1 MLLHPLFVVKENKK
15 KKQIILLGIVV
26 LMMLVGCTGC
36 KKQSYLETQSDLQEE
51 HTKSAD
57 TTEEKKQQTE
67 QVTEI
72 YVQIDGAV
80 KKPGVYTFSEESRV
94 YELIEAA
101 GGLLPEAYDL
111 GINQAKRLADGEKIY
126 VYTKEE
132 IENGAGTTDTQNPKG
147 QTDDGK
153 ININTASVE
162 ELMTLSGIGETRA
175 KDIIA
180 YRNAHGAFS
189 LPEDLKNVSGIG
201 DSTYNKIADA
211 IIVN

>member
-1 MLLHPLFVVKENKK
+1 MLPPLFVGKENKV

-26 LMMLVGCTGC
+26 LMMLVVCTGC

-153 ININTASVE
+153 VNINTASVE

>member
-1 MLLHPLFVVKENKK
+1 MLPPLFVGKENKV

-72 YVQIDGAV
+72 YVQVDGAV

-132 IENGAGTTDTQNPKG
+132 IENGAGTTDTQNPQG

-162 ELMTLSGIGETRA
+162 ELVTLSGIGETRA

-189 LPEDLKNVSGIG
+189 SPEDLKNVSGIG

>member
-1 MLLHPLFVVKENKK
+1 MLPPLFVGKENKV

-26 LMMLVGCTGC
+26 LMMLVGCAGC

-72 YVQIDGAV
+72 YVQVDGAV

-153 ININTASVE
+153 VNINTASVE

>member
-1 MLLHPLFVVKENKK
+1 MLPPLFVGKENKV

-67 QVTEI
+67 KTTEI

-111 GINQAKRLADGEKIY
+111 GINQAKRLVDGEKIY

-132 IENGAGTTDTQNPKG
+132 IENGAETTDTQNPKG

>member
-1 MLLHPLFVVKENKK
+1 MLPPLFVGKENKV

-72 YVQIDGAV
+72 YVQVDGAV

-132 IENGAGTTDTQNPKG
+132 IENGAGTTDIQNPQG

-162 ELMTLSGIGETRA
+162 ELVTLSGIGETRA

-189 LPEDLKNVSGIG
+189 SPEDLKNVSGIG

>member
-1 MLLHPLFVVKENKK
+1 M

>member
-1 MLLHPLFVVKENKK
+1 MLPPLFVGKENKV

-36 KKQSYLETQSDLQEE
+36 KKQSYLETQFDLQEE

-80 KKPGVYTFSEESRV
+80 KKPGVYTFSEGSRV

-132 IENGAGTTDTQNPKG
+132 IENGAGTTDTQNPRG

-153 ININTASVE
+153 VNINTASVE

>member
-1 MLLHPLFVVKENKK
+1 MVLLDKIIH
-15 KKQIILLGIVV
+15 ILLGIVV

-132 IENGAGTTDTQNPKG
+132 IENGAGTTDTQNPRG

>member
-1 MLLHPLFVVKENKK
+1 M
-15 KKQIILLGIVV
+15 
-26 LMMLVGCTGC
+26 
-36 KKQSYLETQSDLQEE
+36 
-51 HTKSAD
+51 
-57 TTEEKKQQTE
+57 
-67 QVTEI
+67 
-72 YVQIDGAV
+72 
-80 KKPGVYTFSEESRV
+80 
-94 YELIEAA
+94 
-101 GGLLPEAYDL
+101 LPEAYDL
-111 GINQAKRLADGEKIY
+111 GINQAERLADGEKIY

-153 ININTASVE
+153 VNINTASVE

>member
-1 MLLHPLFVVKENKK
+1 MLPPLFVGKENKV

-132 IENGAGTTDTQNPKG
+132 IENGAGTTDTQNPRG
-147 QTDDGK
+147 QTEDGK
-153 ININTASVE
+153 VNINTASVE

>member
-1 MLLHPLFVVKENKK
+1 MLPPLLVGKENKV

-26 LMMLVGCTGC
+26 LMMLVGCMGC
-36 KKQSYLETQSDLQEE
+36 KQQSYLETQSDLQEE

>member
-1 MLLHPLFVVKENKK
+1 MLPPLFVGKENKV

-67 QVTEI
+67 KTTEI

-111 GINQAKRLADGEKIY
+111 GINQAKRLEDGEKIY

-132 IENGAGTTDTQNPKG
+132 IENGAGTTDTQNPQG

-153 ININTASVE
+153 VNINTASVE

>member
-1 MLLHPLFVVKENKK
+1 MLPPLFVGKENKV

-36 KKQSYLETQSDLQEE
+36 KKQSYLETRSDLQEE

>member
-1 MLLHPLFVVKENKK
+1 MLPPLFVGKENKV

-36 KKQSYLETQSDLQEE
+36 KKQSYLEMQSDLQEE

-132 IENGAGTTDTQNPKG
+132 IENGAGTTDTQNPRG

-153 ININTASVE
+153 VNINTASVE

>member
-1 MLLHPLFVVKENKK
+1 MLPPLLVGKENKV

-132 IENGAGTTDTQNPKG
+132 IENGAGTTDTQNPRG

>member
-1 MLLHPLFVVKENKK
+1 MLPPLFVGKENKV

-57 TTEEKKQQTE
+57 TTEEKKQQTGKT
-67 QVTEI
+67 TEI

-80 KKPGVYTFSEESRV
+80 RRPGVYTFSEESRV

-132 IENGAGTTDTQNPKG
+132 IENGAGTTDTQNPRG

-153 ININTASVE
+153 VNINTASVE

>member
-1 MLLHPLFVVKENKK
+1 MLPPLFVGKENKV

-101 GGLLPEAYDL
+101 GGLLSEAYDL
-111 GINQAKRLADGEKIY
+111 GINQAKRLTDGEKIY

-132 IENGAGTTDTQNPKG
+132 IENGAGTTDMQNPRG

-153 ININTASVE
+153 VNINTASVE

>member
-1 MLLHPLFVVKENKK
+1 MLPPLFVGKENKV

-147 QTDDGK
+147 QADDGK
-153 ININTASVE
+153 VNINTASVE

>member
-1 MLLHPLFVVKENKK
+1 M

-132 IENGAGTTDTQNPKG
+132 IENGAGTTDTQNPRG

>member
-1 MLLHPLFVVKENKK
+1 M

-147 QTDDGK
+147 QADDGK
-153 ININTASVE
+153 VNINTASVE

>member
-1 MLLHPLFVVKENKK
+1 MLPPLFVGKENKV

-26 LMMLVGCTGC
+26 LMMLVGCMGC
-36 KKQSYLETQSDLQEE
+36 KKQSYLEMQSDLQEE

-132 IENGAGTTDTQNPKG
+132 IENGAGTTDTQNPRG

>member
-1 MLLHPLFVVKENKK
+1 MLPPLFVGKENKV

>member
-1 MLLHPLFVVKENKK
+1 MLPPLFVGKENKV

-80 KKPGVYTFSEESRV
+80 KKPGVYTFSEGSRV

-153 ININTASVE
+153 VNINTASVE

>member
-1 MLLHPLFVVKENKK
+1 MLPPLFVGKENKV

-153 ININTASVE
+153 VNINTASVE

>member
-1 MLLHPLFVVKENKK
+1 MLPPLFVGKENKV

-111 GINQAKRLADGEKIY
+111 GINQAKRLTDGEKIY

-132 IENGAGTTDTQNPKG
+132 IENGAETTDTQNPRG

-153 ININTASVE
+153 VNINTASVE

>member
-1 MLLHPLFVVKENKK
+1 MLPPLFVGKENKV

-80 KKPGVYTFSEESRV
+80 KKPGVYTFSEGSRV

-132 IENGAGTTDTQNPKG
+132 IENGAGTTDTQNPRG

-153 ININTASVE
+153 VNINTASVE

>member
-1 MLLHPLFVVKENKK
+1 MLPPLLVGKENKV

-153 ININTASVE
+153 VNINTASVE

>member
-1 MLLHPLFVVKENKK
+1 MLPPLFVGKENKV

-132 IENGAGTTDTQNPKG
+132 IENGAGTTDTQNPRG

>member
-1 MLLHPLFVVKENKK
+1 MLPPLFVGKENKV

-111 GINQAKRLADGEKIY
+111 GINQAKRLTDGEKIY

-132 IENGAGTTDTQNPKG
+132 IENGAGTTDMQNPRG

-153 ININTASVE
+153 VNINTASVE

>member
-1 MLLHPLFVVKENKK
+1 MLPPLFVGKENKV

-26 LMMLVGCTGC
+26 LMMLVGCMGC
-36 KKQSYLETQSDLQEE
+36 KQQSYLETQSDLQEE

-67 QVTEI
+67 KTTEI

-80 KKPGVYTFSEESRV
+80 KKPGVYTFAEESRV

-111 GINQAKRLADGEKIY
+111 GINQAERLEDGKKIY

-132 IENGAGTTDTQNPKG
+132 IENGAGTTDTQNPRG

-153 ININTASVE
+153 VNINTASVE

>member
-1 MLLHPLFVVKENKK
+1 MLPPLFVGKENKV

-67 QVTEI
+67 KTTEI

-111 GINQAKRLADGEKIY
+111 GINQAKRLVDGEKIY

-132 IENGAGTTDTQNPKG
+132 IENGAETTDTQNPRG

>member
-1 MLLHPLFVVKENKK
+1 MLPPLFVGKENKV

-67 QVTEI
+67 KTTEI

-80 KKPGVYTFSEESRV
+80 KKPGVYTFSEGSRV

-132 IENGAGTTDTQNPKG
+132 IENGAGTTDTQNPRG

-153 ININTASVE
+153 VNINTASVE

>member
-1 MLLHPLFVVKENKK
+1 MLPPLFVGKENKV

-67 QVTEI
+67 KTTEI

-132 IENGAGTTDTQNPKG
+132 IENGAGTTDTQNPRG

-153 ININTASVE
+153 VNINTASVE

>member
-1 MLLHPLFVVKENKK
+1 MLPPLFVGKENKV

-80 KKPGVYTFSEESRV
+80 KKPGVYIFSEESRV

-132 IENGAGTTDTQNPKG
+132 IENGAGTTDTQNPRG

-153 ININTASVE
+153 VNINTASVE

>member
-1 MLLHPLFVVKENKK
+1 MLPLLFVGKENKV

-80 KKPGVYTFSEESRV
+80 KKPGVYTFSEGSRV

-132 IENGAGTTDTQNPKG
+132 IENGAGTTDTQNPRG

-153 ININTASVE
+153 VNINTASVE

>member
-1 MLLHPLFVVKENKK
+1 MLPPLFVGKENKV

-67 QVTEI
+67 KTTEI

-80 KKPGVYTFSEESRV
+80 RRPGVYTFSEESRV

-111 GINQAKRLADGEKIY
+111 GINQAKRLTDGEKIY

-132 IENGAGTTDTQNPKG
+132 IENGAGTTDMQNPRG

-153 ININTASVE
+153 VNINTASVE

>member
-1 MLLHPLFVVKENKK
+1 MLPPLFVGKENKV

-132 IENGAGTTDTQNPKG
+132 IENGAGTTDTQNPRG

-153 ININTASVE
+153 VNINTASVE

>member
-1 MLLHPLFVVKENKK
+1 MLPPLFVGKENKV

-132 IENGAGTTDTQNPKG
+132 IENGEGTTDTQNPRG

-153 ININTASVE
+153 VNINTASVE